1 MTAPH
6 QVHQTPRKGDDRPEH
21 DGLDHRVNSDELLVA
36 AVGNN
41 ALWCDA
47 VCRSHGFPGVFDTR
61 LWVSHGHDL
70 EFYPQVITLSPEVAA
85 WEVTATKDSA
95 QQYAVKDSFA
105 RLDLAPDGLEVLFEA
120 QWLVHTSA
128 QAKPPVGDL
137 RWSRVNDAHE
147 LGRWESAWA
156 GDDDDDEPLFLPEL
170 LTDPHCTVL
179 GAHRDGELLAG
190 IIAYTAG
197 DVVGI
202 SNLFGTALP
211 AQQQWASA
219 LRAVSALQPRL
230 PIVGYEHGSELT
242 AAKQAGA
249 QPLGPLRIWTQ

>member
-1 MTAPH
+1 
-6 QVHQTPRKGDDRPEH
+6 
-21 DGLDHRVNSDELLVA
+21 LDHHVNRGELLVA

-41 ALWCDA
+41 ASWCDA

-61 LWVSHGHDL
+61 LWVSHGHHL

-85 WEVTATKDSA
+85 GEATATKDSA
-95 QQYAVKDSFA
+95 QPYAVKDSFA

-120 QWLVHTSA
+120 QWLLHTSA
-128 QAKPPVGDL
+128 PATPPVGDL
-137 RWSRVNDAHE
+137 RWSRVNDAHQ
-147 LGRWESAWA
+147 LRQWESAWA
-156 GDDDDDEPLFLPEL
+156 GDDDEPLFLPEL
-170 LTDPHCTVL
+170 LTDPRCTVL
-179 GAHRDGELLAG
+179 AAHRNGVLLAG
-190 IIAYTAG
+190 IIAYTAE

-211 AQQQWASA
+211 APQQWASA
-219 LRAVSALQPRL
+219 LQAVAALQPHL